1 MPGFISYSADN
12 DKAFKSQL
20 DRAFAVVDDLT
31 EPFKLIA
38 ADFYRSEKAIFKLGG
53 PGAYPDFKKSKYGKA
68 IYSPYKMRKFIKYG
82 FAYPLLK
89 ATGALER
96 SVTSGSD
103 SNAILIIGKQV
114 LAIGTSIPYGIYHQS
129 DEARQKMPL
138 RKFLFI
144 GPESQFAVGDQAGRL
159 SRWNNTINTF
169 ILRKMG
175 VAFGAA
181 T

>member
-12 DKAFKSQL
+12 DRAFKNQL

-38 ADFYRSEKAIFKLGG
+38 ADFYRSEKAIFKLSG
-53 PGAYPDFKKSKYGKA
+53 PGQYEDFKRDKKGKSYYKDRKQAKYG
-68 IYSPYKMRKFIKYG
+68 S
-82 FAYPLLK
+82 AYPLLR
-89 ATGALER
+89 ATGKLER
-96 SVTSGSD
+96 SVTSGND
-103 SNAILIIGKQV
+103 SNAILIIGKNV
-114 LAIGTSIPYGIYHQS
+114 LAIGTSVAYGIYHQS
-129 DEARQKMPL
+129 DEPRSKMPL

-159 SRWNNTINTF
+159 SRWNNIINTF
-169 ILRKMG
+169 ILRKMQ
-175 VAFGAA
+175 VAFKAA